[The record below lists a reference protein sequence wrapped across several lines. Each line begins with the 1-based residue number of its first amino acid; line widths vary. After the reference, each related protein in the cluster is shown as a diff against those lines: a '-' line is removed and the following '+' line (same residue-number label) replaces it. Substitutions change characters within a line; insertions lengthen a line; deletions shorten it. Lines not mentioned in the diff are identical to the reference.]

1 MKEKKIFKVENEGA
15 QKNPNRNYIE
25 YYVNPEKRVVTAVL
39 IGVRKEMMDMFE
51 KKFAN
56 AGFSAY
62 PDEWFFGGVSAPSA
76 PSALHDAMKTIPDK
90 IIASAT
96 CAPEDEFDV
105 EFGCSI
111 ARMRL
116 LQKLYFY
123 RAKVASILSVNLSS
137 LECLLNDYAD
147 FCAGKCDILGNSI
160 DDTIINYEHR
170 N

>member
-1 MKEKKIFKVENEGA
+1 MKEKKIFKIENEGA

-25 YYVNPEKRVVTAVL
+25 YYVNPEKQVVTAVL
-39 IGVRKEMMDMFE
+39 IGVRREMMNMFE
-51 KKFAN
+51 KKFNN
-56 AGFSAY
+56 AGFSTRSH
-62 PDEWFFGGVSAPSA
+62 EWLLSET
-76 PSALHDAMKTIPDK
+76 SALHDAMKTIPDK

-96 CAPEDEFDV
+96 CAPEDEFDTEV
-105 EFGCSI
+105 GCNI

-137 LECLLNDYAD
+137 LECLLNDYSD
-147 FCAGKCDILGNSI
+147 FCDGKYDILGDSI

>member
-1 MKEKKIFKVENEGA
+1 MKEKKIFKIENEGA

-25 YYVNPEKRVVTAVL
+25 YYVNPEKQVVTAVL
-39 IGVRKEMMDMFE
+39 IGVRKEMMNMFE

-62 PDEWFFGGVSAPSA
+62 PDEWFLGGASA

-90 IIASAT
+90 ITASAT

-116 LQKLYFY
+116 LQKLYYY
-123 RAKVASILSVNLSS
+123 REKVACILSANIGL
-137 LECLLNDYAD
+137 LDCLLSDYED
-147 FCAGKCDILGNSI
+147 FCSNKQIELEDA
-160 DDTIINYEHR
+160 INDVIAE
-170 N
+170 NNK

>member
-1 MKEKKIFKVENEGA
+1 MKEKKIFKIENEGA

-25 YYVNPEKRVVTAVL
+25 YYVNPEKQVVTAVL
-39 IGVRKEMMDMFE
+39 IGVRKEMKDMFE

-56 AGFSAY
+56 AGFSAH
-62 PDEWFFGGVSAPSA
+62 PNKWFLGRT
-76 PSALHDAMKTIPDK
+76 SALYDAMKTIPDK

-137 LECLLNDYAD
+137 LECLLNDYSD
-147 FCAGKCDILGNSI
+147 FCDGKYDILGDSI

>member
-1 MKEKKIFKVENEGA
+1 MKEKKIFKVENDGA

-25 YYVNPEKRVVTAVL
+25 YYVNPEKQVVTAVL
-39 IGVRKEMMDMFE
+39 IGVRKEMANMFE
-51 KKFAN
+51 KKFMN

-62 PDEWFFGGVSAPSA
+62 RNEWFLGRTSV
-76 PSALHDAMKTIPDK
+76 LYEAMKTIPDK
-90 IIASAT
+90 IVASAT
-96 CAPEDEFDV
+96 CAPEDEFDTEV
-105 EFGCSI
+105 GCNI

-123 RAKVASILSVNLSS
+123 RAKVASILSVNLGS
-137 LECLLNDYAD
+137 LECLLNDYSD
-147 FCAGKCDILGNSI
+147 FCDRKYDILGDSI

>member
-1 MKEKKIFKVENEGA
+1 MKEKKIFKIENEGA

-25 YYVNPEKRVVTAVL
+25 YYVNPEKQMVTAVL
-39 IGVRKEMMDMFE
+39 IGVRKEMMNMFE
-51 KKFAN
+51 KKCLQY
-56 AGFSAY
+56 GFSARS
-62 PDEWFFGGVSAPSA
+62 DDVFLGET
-76 PSALHDAMKTIPDK
+76 SALHDAMKTIPDK

-96 CAPEDEFDV
+96 CAPEDEFDTEV
-105 EFGCSI
+105 GCSI

-137 LECLLNDYAD
+137 LECLLNDYSD
-147 FCAGKCDILGNSI
+147 FCDGKYDILGDSI

>member
-1 MKEKKIFKVENEGA
+1 MKEKKIFKIESEGA

-39 IGVRKEMMDMFE
+39 IGVCKEMKDMFE

-62 PDEWFFGGVSAPSA
+62 PDKWFLGGA
-76 PSALHDAMKTIPDK
+76 SALYDAMKTIPDK

-137 LECLLNDYAD
+137 LECLLNDYSD
-147 FCAGKCDILGNSI
+147 FCDGKYDILGDSI

>member
-1 MKEKKIFKVENEGA
+1 MKEKKIFKIENEGA

-39 IGVRKEMMDMFE
+39 IGVRKEMRNMFE
-51 KKFAN
+51 KKCLQY
-56 AGFSAY
+56 GFSARSK
-62 PDEWFFGGVSAPSA
+62 DWFLGGT
-76 PSALHDAMKTIPDK
+76 SALYEAMKTIPDK

-96 CAPEDEFDV
+96 CAPEDEFDTEV
-105 EFGCSI
+105 GCNI

-123 RAKVASILSVNLSS
+123 RAKVAGILSVNLGS
-137 LECLLNDYAD
+137 LECLLNDYSD
-147 FCAGKCDILGNSI
+147 FCDGKYDILGDSI

>member
-1 MKEKKIFKVENEGA
+1 MKEKKIFKIENEGA

-39 IGVRKEMMDMFE
+39 IGVCKEMKDMFE

-62 PDEWFFGGVSAPSA
+62 PDKWFLGGA
-76 PSALHDAMKTIPDK
+76 SALYDAMKTIPDK

-137 LECLLNDYAD
+137 LECLLNDYSD
-147 FCAGKCDILGNSI
+147 FCDGKYDILGDSI

>member
-1 MKEKKIFKVENEGA
+1 MKEKKIFKIENEGA

-25 YYVNPEKRVVTAVL
+25 YYVNPEKQVVTAVL
-39 IGVRKEMMDMFE
+39 IGARKEMKDMFE

-62 PDEWFFGGVSAPSA
+62 PDKWFLGRT
-76 PSALHDAMKTIPDK
+76 SALYDAMKTIPDK

-116 LQKLYFY
+116 LQKLYYY
-123 RAKVASILSVNLSS
+123 REKVACILSANIGL
-137 LECLLNDYAD
+137 LDCLLSDYED
-147 FCAGKCDILGNSI
+147 FCSNKQIELEDA
-160 DDTIINYEHR
+160 INDVIAE
-170 N
+170 NNK

>member
-1 MKEKKIFKVENEGA
+1 MKEKKIFKIENEGA

-39 IGVRKEMMDMFE
+39 IGVRKEMKDMFE

-62 PDEWFFGGVSAPSA
+62 SNKWFLGRT
-76 PSALHDAMKTIPDK
+76 SALYDAMKTIPDK

-123 RAKVASILSVNLSS
+123 RAKVASILSVNLGS
-137 LECLLNDYAD
+137 LECLLNDYSD
-147 FCAGKCDILGNSI
+147 FCDAKQFELEDA
-160 DDTIINYEHR
+160 INDVIAKNEK
-170 N
+170 

>member
-1 MKEKKIFKVENEGA
+1 MKEKKIFKIENEGA

-25 YYVNPEKRVVTAVL
+25 YYVNPEKQMVTAVL
-39 IGVRKEMMDMFE
+39 IGVRKEMKDMFE

-62 PDEWFFGGVSAPSA
+62 PNKWFLGRT
-76 PSALHDAMKTIPDK
+76 SALYDAMKTIPDK

-137 LECLLNDYAD
+137 LECLLNDYSD
-147 FCAGKCDILGNSI
+147 FCDGKYDILGDSI

>member
-1 MKEKKIFKVENEGA
+1 MKEKKIFKIENEGA

-25 YYVNPEKRVVTAVL
+25 YYVNPEKQVVTAVL
-39 IGVRKEMMDMFE
+39 IGVRKEMANMFE
-51 KKFAN
+51 KKFMN

-62 PDEWFFGGVSAPSA
+62 RNEWFLGRT
-76 PSALHDAMKTIPDK
+76 SALHDAMKTIPDK

-137 LECLLNDYAD
+137 LECLLNDYSD
-147 FCAGKCDILGNSI
+147 FCDGKYDILGDSI

>member
-1 MKEKKIFKVENEGA
+1 MKEKKIFKIENEGA

-25 YYVNPEKRVVTAVL
+25 YYVNPEKQVVTAVL
-39 IGVRKEMMDMFE
+39 IGVRKEMMNMFE

-62 PDEWFFGGVSAPSA
+62 SYELSLGVASA

-137 LECLLNDYAD
+137 LECLLNDYSD
-147 FCAGKCDILGNSI
+147 FCDGKYDILGDSI

>member
-1 MKEKKIFKVENEGA
+1 MKEKKIFKIENEGA

-39 IGVRKEMMDMFE
+39 IGVCKEMKDMFE

-62 PDEWFFGGVSAPSA
+62 PDKWFLGGA
-76 PSALHDAMKTIPDK
+76 SALYDAMKTIPDK
-90 IIASAT
+90 IVASAT

-137 LECLLNDYAD
+137 LECLLNDYSD
-147 FCAGKCDILGNSI
+147 FCDEKYDILGDSI

>member
-1 MKEKKIFKVENEGA
+1 MKEKKIFKIENEGA

-25 YYVNPEKRVVTAVL
+25 YYVNPEKQVVTAVL
-39 IGVRKEMMDMFE
+39 IGVRKEMTDMFE
-51 KKFAN
+51 KKCLQY
-56 AGFSAY
+56 GFSAHS
-62 PDEWFFGGVSAPSA
+62 DVWFLGET
-76 PSALHDAMKTIPDK
+76 SALHDAMKTIPDK

-137 LECLLNDYAD
+137 LECLLNDYSD
-147 FCAGKCDILGNSI
+147 FCDGKYDILGDSI